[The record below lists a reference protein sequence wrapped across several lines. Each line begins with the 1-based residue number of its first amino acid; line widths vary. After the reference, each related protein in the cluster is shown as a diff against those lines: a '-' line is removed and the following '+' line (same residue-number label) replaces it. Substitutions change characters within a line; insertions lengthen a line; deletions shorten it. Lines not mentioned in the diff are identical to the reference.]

1 MVKLACPRC
10 HTALSVPEQTLPD
23 RDWSELKCP
32 VCHELM
38 ERLDRVQ
45 PEAEKADLSERSPEP
60 PRVEREA
67 VHRGEEIT
75 QLHLIEA
82 GGRKALLCIA
92 DQTLAEKV
100 ARTVRELEFHVVV
113 AQRPPAVLS
122 QLESN
127 QYDLIVL
134 HGSCGGQNSSE
145 NPVLLYLQRL
155 PMALRRASF
164 LCLLS
169 DEMSTLDY
177 MAAFRIGA
185 NLIVNAQD
193 VKKLRAILNHMLT
206 DHVASYAIYG
216 DELRKRGTSLI

>member
-1 MVKLACPRC
+1 MVKLVCTRC

-23 RDWSELKCP
+23 RDWSELKCSI
-32 VCHELM
+32 CHELM
-38 ERLDRVQ
+38 ELVDRVQ
-45 PEAEKADLSERSPEP
+45 PEAEKTDLSERSPEP
-60 PRVEREA
+60 PPVEREA
-67 VHRGEEIT
+67 VHRGDEIT

-82 GGRKALLCIA
+82 GGKKALICIA

-100 ARTVRELEFHVVV
+100 ARAVRELEFHVVV

-127 QYDLIVL
+127 QYDLIML
-134 HGSCGGQNSSE
+134 HGSCGGKNSSE
-145 NPVLLYLQRL
+145 NPVLLYLEHL

-164 LCLLS
+164 LCFLS
-169 DEMSTLDY
+169 EEVSTLDY

-193 VKKLRAILNHMLT
+193 VKKLRAILNHMLK
-206 DHVASYAIYG
+206 DHVASYAIFN